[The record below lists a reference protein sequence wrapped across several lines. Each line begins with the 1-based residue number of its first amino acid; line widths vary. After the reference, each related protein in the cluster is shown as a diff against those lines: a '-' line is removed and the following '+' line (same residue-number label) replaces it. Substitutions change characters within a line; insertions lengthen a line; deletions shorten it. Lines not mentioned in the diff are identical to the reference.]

1 MIGTEADRV
10 SQVLAEQ
17 PALAGR
23 TVVATIHQ
31 PSSDVFHMFD
41 NLLLLAKGRIM
52 YQDTAA
58 GVVSYFGERGFPCP
72 RYTNPSGTKKLRQK
86 IAKSTLCNEVVWYI
100 QVGAD
105 FSEIYYVCAKCV
117 GVCVFCTKRVA
128 RNPQTIF

>member
-1 MIGTEADRV
+1 MIERV
-10 SQVLAEQ
+10 CVCASFSLSLSLARSLSRARSLTHTQVCSILKDL
-17 PALAGR
+17 ALAGR

-86 IAKSTLCNEVVWYI
+86 NRK
-100 QVGAD
+100 
-105 FSEIYYVCAKCV
+105 K
-117 GVCVFCTKRVA
+117 
-128 RNPQTIF
+128 